1 MYMYMSTG
9 NWTYIYNSYRW
20 SFLLLMIWLIQFLYI
35 PICHASFVFVNHWR
49 KAGQS
54 LERVGLLLISLKEA
68 WRLPHMA
75 LKGFGIS
82 RLWTMQSSL
91 PTAVFLEW
99 AVELGSYVKALVIW
113 VTYMYPLPPLSL
125 TLLLFALPS
134 GFCLYSCYWEGSWS
148 PWWFLTHL
156 CCHLLG

>member
-1 MYMYMSTG
+1 MYMYMSTE

-68 WRLPHMA
+68 WHLPHMA

-113 VTYMYPLPPLSL
+113 VTYMYPLHPSL
-125 TLLLFALPS
+125 WP
-134 GFCLYSCYWEGSWS
+134 
-148 PWWFLTHL
+148 
-156 CCHLLG
+156 CCSLHCLLGFVCTHAIEKDHGLLDDF

>member
-9 NWTYIYNSYRW
+9 NWTYIYNSNRW
-20 SFLLLMIWLIQFLYI
+20 SFLLLMIWLVQFLYI

-68 WRLPHMA
+68 WHLPHMA

-99 AVELGSYVKALVIW
+99 AVELGSYVKALVIS
-113 VTYMYPLPPLSL
+113 VTYMYPLHPSL
-125 TLLLFALPS
+125 WP
-134 GFCLYSCYWEGSWS
+134 
-148 PWWFLTHL
+148 
-156 CCHLLG
+156 CCSLHCLLGFVCTHAIEKDHGLLDDF